1 VVVPPLGAPAPG
13 TPSARAVTEVNLR
26 RRSTVM
32 AAGTVAS
39 RATGFLRV
47 LALLYALGANSLT
60 DAYNLA
66 NTLPNIVYELIL
78 GGVVSATLIPIF
90 VGLFDDGDE
99 DPWRGV
105 AAVTWLV
112 LAVTAGLSVVFALGA
127 PLLAAPYAA
136 LKHGSQAD
144 AQRHL
149 VVAFMRYFAP
159 QVVLLAGMA
168 VGSAILNARRRFAA
182 PMFAPVLNNVVTI
195 AALLA
200 APHFISHAG
209 LKSLHLGAG
218 LVVLGLGTTLG
229 YLAQLLGLWPSL
241 RAAGAVLKPVW
252 DPHHPAVRKAAALSG
267 WTFGFVIANQVAYLI
282 VVALA
287 NRRSGELTN
296 YQAAFQFFQ
305 LPHAIIAVSVT
316 SALLPELSA
325 AAARADRAE
334 FRALFHR
341 GLRVIAVFLVPAAL
355 VAALFAQPLLRP
367 LIAHGRLS
375 TSDLH
380 VTARTLSA
388 FALGLPGFSAFILCT
403 RAFQARKDTRSVF
416 FLYLLENGINVV
428 LALALYPSLHVRG
441 LAYSYAA
448 AYTVSAVV
456 AYVVVMRT
464 GERASELR
472 FDASAGPT
480 R

>member
-1 VVVPPLGAPAPG
+1 M
-13 TPSARAVTEVNLR
+13 TEVNLR

-47 LALLYALGANSLT
+47 LALLYALGQNRLT
-60 DAYNLA
+60 DSYNLA
-66 NTLPNIVYELIL
+66 NTLPNIVYELVL
-78 GGVVSATLIPIF
+78 GGVVSATLVPIF
-90 VGLFDDGDE
+90 VGLFDGDDD

-112 LAVTAGLSVVFALGA
+112 LGVTAGLSVLFAVAA

-136 LKHGSQAD
+136 LNHGSHAD

-149 VVAFMRYFAP
+149 VVALMRYFAP
-159 QVVLLAGMA
+159 QVLLLAGMA

-182 PMFAPVLNNVVTI
+182 PMFAPVLNNVVAI

-200 APHFISHAG
+200 APHFIRHG
-209 LKSLHLGAG
+209 GTRDLRLGAG

-229 YLAQLLGLWPSL
+229 YLAQLIGLWPSL
-241 RAAGAVLKPVW
+241 RAIGARLKPVW
-252 DPHHPAVRKAAALSG
+252 DPRHPAVRKAAALSG
-267 WTFGFVIANQVAYLI
+267 WTFGFVVANQVAYLI

-287 NRRSGELTN
+287 NKRSGELTS

-316 SALLPELSA
+316 SALLPELSSA
-325 AAARADRAE
+325 VTRAERAE
-334 FRALFHR
+334 FDALFHR
-341 GLRVIAVFLVPAAL
+341 GLRVIGAFLVPAAL
-355 VAALFAQPLLRP
+355 VAAVFAEPLLRP
-367 LIAHGRLS
+367 LIAHGRVS
-375 TSDLH
+375 ASDLH
-380 VTARTLSA
+380 TTARTLSA

-403 RAFQARKDTRSVF
+403 RALQARKDTRRVF
-416 FLYLLENGINVV
+416 YLYVVENAINVA

-448 AYTVSAVV
+448 AYTASAVI

-464 GERASELR
+464 GETASELR
-472 FDASAGPT
+472 FRSSAGPT

>member
-1 VVVPPLGAPAPG
+1 M
-13 TPSARAVTEVNLR
+13 TESINLR

-32 AAGTVAS
+32 AAGTIAS

-47 LALLYALGANSLT
+47 LALLYALGQNRLT

-90 VGLFDDGDE
+90 VGLFEDDE

-105 AAVTWLV
+105 SAVTWLV
-112 LAVTAGLSVVFALGA
+112 LATTAGLSVVFFLAA

-136 LKHGSQAD
+136 LNHGSHAD
-144 AQRHL
+144 AQKHL

-200 APHFISHAG
+200 APHFITHGG
-209 LKSLHLGAG
+209 LHSLHLGAG

-229 YLAQLLGLWPSL
+229 YAAQLGGLVPSL
-241 RAAGAVLKPVW
+241 RAIGARLKPVW
-252 DPHHPAVRKAAALSG
+252 DPHHPAVRRAAALSG
-267 WTFGFVIANQVAYLI
+267 WTFGFVVANQIAYLI

-287 NRRSGELTN
+287 NKRSGELTS

-305 LPHAIIAVSVT
+305 LPHAIVAVSVT
-316 SALLPELSA
+316 SALLPELSLA
-325 AAARADRAE
+325 ATRADRAE
-334 FRALFHR
+334 FDALFHR
-341 GLRVIAVFLVPAAL
+341 GLRVIGLFLIPAA
-355 VAALFAQPLLRP
+355 VIAALFAEPLLRP
-367 LIAHGRLS
+367 LIAHGRVS
-375 TSDLH
+375 SSDLET
-380 VTARTLSA
+380 TARTLSA

-403 RAFQARKDTRSVF
+403 RALQARKDTRRVF
-416 FLYLLENGINVV
+416 YLYVIENAINVV
-428 LALALYPSLHVRG
+428 LAIALYGSLHVRG
-441 LAYSYAA
+441 LALSYAA
-448 AYTVSAVV
+448 AYTVSAVI
-456 AYVVVMRT
+456 AYVVVIRT
-464 GERASELR
+464 GDTASELR
-472 FDASAGPT
+472 FGASAGPT